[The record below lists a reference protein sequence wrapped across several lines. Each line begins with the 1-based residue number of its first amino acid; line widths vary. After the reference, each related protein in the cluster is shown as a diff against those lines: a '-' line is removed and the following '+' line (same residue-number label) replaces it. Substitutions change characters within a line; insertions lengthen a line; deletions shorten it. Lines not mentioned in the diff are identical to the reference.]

1 MSRFNVRKEFEKIAE
16 AEAKTAREIFAGDFS
31 RKKGTL
37 RLPVAGKVV
46 SGFGRQFDPKSNL
59 WVFKKGLEVMPARDG
74 PVSAVYPGRVV
85 FAGEL
90 FSYGNVVILDHGK
103 NFYSLAA
110 RLSRIDLRVGDL
122 VAEGDPIGQVVKSGE
137 TLYFE
142 IRSGNVA
149 VNPLKWVGSSISLE

>member
-1 MSRFNVRKEFEKIAE
+1 
-16 AEAKTAREIFAGDFS
+16 
-31 RKKGTL
+31 
-37 RLPVAGKVV
+37 VV